1 VARPPIDLRQRI
13 KDILT
18 HVEPLPREAETPLPH
33 YWRSGIDTW
42 NLLAYI
48 ERNFGRLT
56 LYQAVLERHLT
67 RLNAM
72 LLVSLSENFERF
84 LKEIAAACVDHLA
97 HFVLDDRFN
106 EFKIQGSALAVH
118 FGTETLGK
126 SLCESGTWLD
136 CGEVNDRF
144 RKLLANPFGPGTF
157 YLFPKSGQ
165 QPVVEQWRYETLSIV
180 WQSRHS
186 VVHNVGV
193 ITQSDAIKLRLLT
206 KQPVQSPRTL
216 APTRDDLRYL
226 KRFLDETA
234 ELCNRRVA
242 ERLAELLT
250 TIHASDPGLF
260 DPGTVAN
267 ELSHTFGI
275 ALTVAGVLGVVP
287 PPV

>member
-1 VARPPIDLRQRI
+1 VARPRIDLRQRI

-18 HVEPLPREAETPLPH
+18 HVEPLPKEAETPLPH
-33 YWRSGIDTW
+33 YWRSGMDTW
-42 NLLAYI
+42 NLLDYI
-48 ERNFGRLT
+48 ESNLGRLS
-56 LYQAVLERHLT
+56 LLKAALERHLT
-67 RLNAM
+67 RLRAM
-72 LLVSLSENFERF
+72 MLVSLIENFERF

-126 SLCESGTWLD
+126 SLCESSLWLD
-136 CGEVNDRF
+136 CDEVNGRF
-144 RKLLANPFGPGTF
+144 RKLLADPFGPGTF

-165 QPVVEQWRYETLSIV
+165 QPALEQWRYETLSLV
-180 WQSRHS
+180 WQIRHS

-206 KQPVQSPRTL
+206 KQPVESPRTL
-216 APTRDDLRYL
+216 APTRYDLRYL

-260 DPGTVAN
+260 DPDTVAN
-267 ELSHTFGI
+267 EISRTFGI
-275 ALTVAGVLGVVP
+275 ALTVAGVLGAVP